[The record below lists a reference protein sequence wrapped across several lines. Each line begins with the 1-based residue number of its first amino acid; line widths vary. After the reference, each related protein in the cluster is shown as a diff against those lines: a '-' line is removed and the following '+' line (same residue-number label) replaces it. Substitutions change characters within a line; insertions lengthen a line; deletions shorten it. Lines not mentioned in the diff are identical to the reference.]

1 MNRVVSAFLTI
12 VSRTQLPSCPSGH
25 DELLLKL
32 SRKTLNLLL
41 ERLPVIRYLFGAHIP
56 ARSQNV
62 ALRGD
67 FLRSRA
73 LAETGDIFFIYLPA
87 FFGAMSSSD
96 SSRRSR

>member
-67 FLRSRA
+67 FLRGRA
-73 LAETGDIFFIYLPA
+73 LAETGDIFIYLPA
-87 FFGAMSSSD
+87 SFGALSSSD
-96 SSRRSR
+96 SSRRSW